1 MKERCH
7 CVYNILYRNATSSNN
22 IYTVVSWESFTPQFV
37 IAIMTKVLIHP
48 FVAQQKLEP
57 QQRFFNST
65 KAQSIVVALGIQNS
79 ELNC

>member
-1 MKERCH
+1 MKER

-65 KAQSIVVALGIQNS
+65 KAIMVALGIQN
-79 ELNC
+79 